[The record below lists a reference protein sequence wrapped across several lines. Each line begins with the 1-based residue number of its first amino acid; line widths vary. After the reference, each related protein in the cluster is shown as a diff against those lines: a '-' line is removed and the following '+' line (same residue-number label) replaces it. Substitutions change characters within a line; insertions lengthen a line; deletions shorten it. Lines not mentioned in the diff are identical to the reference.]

1 MESLK
6 RKKRRRKI
14 NKAYAWFLKKR
25 RWYRKRR

>member
-6 RKKRRRKI
+6 RKRRRKI